1 MRLILALMLL
11 AMPAYALTPARV
23 FNFEQYTD
31 AETFNTAINAEFPAG
46 SSTEDMEKTLIRSG
60 AQLTHNPATPNKVFI
75 YRKYVGK
82 LYNSAAWE
90 YTVTVATTGNNVR
103 SISTHYGL
111 ISFQPKKVR

>member
-31 AETFNTAINAEFPAG
+31 AETFNTAINTEFPAG
-46 SSTEDMEKTLIRSG
+46 SSTEELEKTLIRSG
-60 AQLTHNPATPNKVFI
+60 AQVTHNPATPNKVFI

-82 LYNSAAWE
+82 LYDSAAWE
-90 YTVTVATTGNNVR
+90 YTVTVAKSGDKVR
-103 SISTHYGL
+103 SISTNYGL
-111 ISFQPKKVR
+111 ITIQPKKIR